1 MSSSPTGVRFRP
13 TVPPLAIDVRPG
25 DASAVAR
32 APKGI
37 DPEPI
42 TAWLAAEVG
51 IVPPFDFE
59 PIAGGASN
67 LTFVVSDGAGRRVV
81 LRRPPTGHVL
91 ASAHDM
97 TREHRVI
104 SALAPTSV
112 PVPPALGLCT
122 DVDVNGADFYVM
134 DYVEGSVVFDR
145 ADAMARSTRR
155 CAR

>member
-1 MSSSPTGVRFRP
+1 MTQ
-13 TVPPLAIDVRPG
+13 PLDPRRLAFGALPG

-37 DPEPI
+37 DPEPV

-51 IVPPFDFE
+51 TIAPLDFE

-67 LTFVVSDGAGRRVV
+67 LTFVVTDAAGRKVV

-97 TREHRVI
+97 GREHRVI
-104 SALAPTSV
+104 SALAPTPV
-112 PVPPALGLCT
+112 PVPPALGCAPT
-122 DVDVNGADFYVM
+122 P
-134 DYVEGSVVFDR
+134 
-145 ADAMARSTRR
+145 RSTGPTST
-155 CAR
+155 